1 MSTNKINFRKVRDMG
16 ETISATT
23 AFVRQNH
30 KILFKGIAYI
40 ALPFILLGLVSY
52 SISIAFFIE
61 ELWPED
67 VSSSFNSYTDIASV
81 LSIFSFLGSIVLIA
95 VIYEYLILYIKR
107 PDFESITLKE
117 IGQKVLENIGLYLST
132 TILLFLT
139 FLVALLPMTF
149 IMGIWVFMVG
159 SMVEEIA
166 FLIVFATLGIG
177 LLFTY
182 PIVAVSFIFIVR
194 LVEGKSFAPALSRC
208 FSLIKGNWLSTLW
221 LYLVTV
227 LITISIIGL
236 IPAFLTGSIAMLINL
251 FSWEQ
256 AMFLIPITGLV
267 YSLITIIVNVIT
279 LIVVALRYFSIVE
292 QKEGIGLMRKIAL
305 IGEEKAK

>member
-107 PDFESITLKE
+107 PDFEAITLKD

-305 IGEEKAK
+305 IGEETAK